1 MLGPGRDVT
10 LDVTAAIILN
20 DAAQACYNNSKAAFS
35 RFIDFF
41 VCQESEW
48 EIIQT
53 NISPM

>member
-41 VCQESEW
+41 VCQESE
-48 EIIQT
+48 
-53 NISPM
+53 